1 MWNRKE
7 ESCIAMCSQFSSKKE
22 WTGMFF
28 FFICF
33 FCFVF
38 YHNYMLFTLQKTSVQ
53 TYNNATPA
61 SGRHA
66 AHQHV
71 CVVCTCACVLMLFFF
86 EHLFILNILYCTHI
100 VGIWKLASLSR
111 RYATWR
117 GVEPSTF
124 LTPFRDMTSS
134 WNWVMRSK
142 PIVIKKRNGLYK
154 NKKKKQ
160 KKKAQWEESDV

>member
-1 MWNRKE
+1 M
-7 ESCIAMCSQFSSKKE
+7 I
-22 WTGMFF
+22 GHVF

-86 EHLFILNILYCTHI
+86 WTSVHLKHSLLYSHSWYLE
-100 VGIWKLASLSR
+100 VGLSVEAVR
-111 RYATWR
+111 HLEGSGALHLPHTFQRYDIQLELSDE
-117 GVEPSTF
+117 VETYCDKKKG
-124 LTPFRDMTSS
+124 T
-134 WNWVMRSK
+134 VC
-142 PIVIKKRNGLYK
+142 IK
-154 NKKKKQ
+154 KKKKQ